1 MTDMPRSVDWLRR
14 LVAHDTTSR
23 GPNQPLID
31 EVSDYLAGLGV
42 TTHVRPHPDQPGKA
56 NLVATI
62 PAGDGS
68 TSGGVLLSGHTD
80 VVPVDGQDWSSD
92 PWTATLVD
100 DRIVG
105 RGTADMKGFIAV
117 VLDAVPAMLA
127 EPLNRPVHLALSYDE
142 ELGCLGADDLVNCFT
157 EVGIAPQVGF
167 VGEPTGM
174 RVIRSHKA
182 SYVIEAV
189 FTGVAAHSSLTNQ
202 GVNAIEY
209 AAELVRWCRDRA
221 DSWRTEGPFD
231 EAFPVPYTSMSVN
244 TISGGIAQNTVPD
257 HCALR
262 FEYRAITEVDPDAVL
277 AEVERLIAALDER
290 MRAEDPRA
298 GATLNVLARVP
309 GLHTVDGPV
318 TDLCRELGLEIL
330 PDKVTYGTEAGMFS
344 LAGVDTVVCGP
355 GDIQVAHAAD
365 EYVTL
370 DQLRACEAF
379 IDDLIGVLRR

>member
-1 MTDMPRSVDWLRR
+1 MTRMPRSVDWLQR

-31 EVSDYLAGLGV
+31 EVAEYLTGLGV

-62 PAGDGS
+62 PAADGGS
-68 TSGGVLLSGHTD
+68 AGGVLLSGHTD

-92 PWTATLVD
+92 PWVATLVD

-105 RGTADMKGFIAV
+105 RGTADMKGFLAV
-117 VLDAVPAMLA
+117 VLEAVPAMLA

-142 ELGCLGADDLVNCFT
+142 ELGCLGAGDLVDCFA
-157 EVGIAPQVGF
+157 EVGISPEVGF

-174 RVIRSHKA
+174 RVIRAHKS
-182 SYVIEAV
+182 SYVAEAV

-221 DSWRTEGPFD
+221 DRWRTEGPFD
-231 EAFPVPYTSMSVN
+231 EAFPIAYTTMSVN
-244 TISGGIAQNTVPD
+244 TIDGGIAQNTVPD
-257 HCALR
+257 RCVLR
-262 FEYRAITEVDPDAVL
+262 FEYRAIGAVDPDAVL
-277 AEVERLIAALDER
+277 AEAEQFIAGLDER
-290 MRAEDPRA
+290 MRAEDERA
-298 GATLNVLARVP
+298 GARLSVLARVP
-309 GLHTVDGPV
+309 GLDTSDGPV
-318 TDLCRELGLEIL
+318 TRLCRDLGLEIL

-344 LAGVDTVVCGP
+344 EAGVDTVVCGP
-355 GDIQVAHAAD
+355 GDIAVAHAAD

-370 DQLRACEAF
+370 DQLRACEDF
-379 IDDLIGVLRR
+379 IDRLIDLLRR